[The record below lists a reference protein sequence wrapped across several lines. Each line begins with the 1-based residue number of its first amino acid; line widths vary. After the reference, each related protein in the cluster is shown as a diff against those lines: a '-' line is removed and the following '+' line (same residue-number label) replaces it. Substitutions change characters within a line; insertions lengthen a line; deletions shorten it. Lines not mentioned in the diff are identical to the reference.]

1 MALDPI
7 ASRYAQ
13 ALFET
18 AKAQNEVGHTREQLV
33 LLGRCMSQ
41 QPELQAF
48 LINPD
53 VEPAQKLD
61 VLDRALQHPWSELV
75 RSFLLMVLSF
85 GRSESLLAII
95 EAFEAAVDADAGRIH
110 VVVRCAGDL
119 PKALLERLKKN
130 VERREHKL
138 VELATE
144 VDPSLIGGVQ
154 LVLDHR
160 VIDSSIRRH
169 LDDLRQ
175 QLKTVRVY

>member
-1 MALDPI
+1 MALDPV

-18 AKAQNEVGHTREQLV
+18 AKAQGQVDQTHEQLAQ
-33 LLGRCMSQ
+33 LARLMSQ
-41 QPELQAF
+41 TPDLSAF

-53 VEPAQKLD
+53 VEPQQKLE
-61 VLDRALQHPWSELV
+61 VFDRALQRSWSELV

-85 GRSESLLAII
+85 GRSESLAAII
-95 EAFEAAVDADAGRIH
+95 EAFAAAVDEDAGRLR
-110 VVVRCAGDL
+110 VVVRCAGEL
-119 PKALLERLKKN
+119 PKALLERIKQD
-130 VERREHKL
+130 VERRERKT
-138 VELATE
+138 VELSTE

-154 LVLDHR
+154 LRLDHR
-160 VIDSSIRRH
+160 VIDASVRRH

>member
-18 AKAQNEVGHTREQLV
+18 AKTQGQVDPTREQLV
-33 LLGRCMSQ
+33 LLGRLMSRE
-41 QPELQAF
+41 PELQTF

-53 VEPAQKLD
+53 VEPEQKLD

-85 GRSESLLAII
+85 GRSESLLPII
-95 EAFEAAVDADAGRIH
+95 EAFEAAVDADAGRMH
-110 VVVRCAGDL
+110 VVVRSASDL
-119 PKALLERLKKN
+119 PQALLERLKKD
-130 VERREHKL
+130 VERREQKT

-144 VDPSLIGGVQ
+144 VDPLLIGGVQ
-154 LVLDHR
+154 VRLDHR
-160 VIDSSIRRH
+160 VIDASVRRH

>member
-18 AKAQNEVGHTREQLV
+18 AKAQGQVDPTHEQLA
-33 LLGRCMSQ
+33 LLGRLMSQ
-41 QPELQAF
+41 EPELQAF

-53 VEPAQKLD
+53 VEPQQKLE
-61 VLDRALQHPWSELV
+61 VLDRALQGSWSELV
-75 RSFLLMVLSF
+75 RSFLLLVLSF

-95 EAFEAAVDADAGRIH
+95 EAFQAAVDEDAGRLR
-110 VVVRCAGDL
+110 VVVRSASGL
-119 PKALLERLKKN
+119 PHALLERIKKD
-130 VERREHKL
+130 VERRERKT

-154 LVLDHR
+154 LRLDHR
-160 VIDSSIRRH
+160 VIDGSVRRQ

-175 QLKTVRVY
+175 QLKTVKVH